1 MEIDTLT
8 KKANQMEG
16 FYNALK
22 SQEKEIKTVIKNI
35 KDDID
40 LLTKSSAVLKHL
52 LDIMV
57 KDEIE
62 RMSGLISYGLKS
74 VFDDQDLTFSPS
86 ISKKKGK
93 IYIELKTLNNDI
105 EGDFKSFGGSV
116 AVIESFLLRIL
127 CILKKDLA
135 KLMLLDE
142 TFAAVGEEYRE
153 NTARLIK
160 ELSKKLNLDILLVT
174 HQKDFQIN
182 ADNVYKI
189 KESSKG
195 LLMEKI
201 K

>member
-1 MEIDTLT
+1 MDIDSLI
-8 KKANQMEG
+8 KKANQIEG
-16 FYNALK
+16 FYDALK
-22 SQEKEIKTVIKNI
+22 SQEGEIETVIKNI
-35 KDDID
+35 KNDIEI
-40 LLTKSSAVLKHL
+40 LTKSSAVLKHL

-74 VFDDQDLTFSPS
+74 IFDDQNLTFSPS
-86 ISKKKGK
+86 ISKKNGK
-93 IYIELKTLNNDI
+93 IYIELKTINNGI

-127 CILKKDLA
+127 CILKKDMA

-153 NTARLIK
+153 NTAKLVK

-182 ADNVYKI
+182 ADNVYKV